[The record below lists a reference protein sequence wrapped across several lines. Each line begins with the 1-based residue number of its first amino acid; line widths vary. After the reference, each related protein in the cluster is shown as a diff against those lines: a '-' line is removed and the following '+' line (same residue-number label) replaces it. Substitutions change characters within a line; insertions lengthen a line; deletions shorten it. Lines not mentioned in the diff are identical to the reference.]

1 MPSLRASSDSV
12 VRTCDMIP
20 IGLLLVFEFFRVFL
34 ISAQLWV
41 IGAGLARIL
50 VTNLQLFGEEHFYT
64 RKINGSILG

>member
-1 MPSLRASSDSV
+1 
-12 VRTCDMIP
+12 MIP